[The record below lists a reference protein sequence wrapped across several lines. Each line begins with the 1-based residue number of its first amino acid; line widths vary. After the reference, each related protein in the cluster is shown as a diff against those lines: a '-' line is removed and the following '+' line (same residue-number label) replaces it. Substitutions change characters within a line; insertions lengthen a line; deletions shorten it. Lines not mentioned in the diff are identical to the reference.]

1 MAYRK
6 GGTLYFVL
14 PDHLGSTVTLANA
27 DGTVSDR
34 LWYYPYGEARS
45 GWGSVPLAYRFTGQ
59 HWDGV
64 IRLYDYNARYY
75 DPAIGRF
82 IQPDTIVPDP
92 ADPQSLNRYA
102 YVNNNPVRYADPTGM
117 YLCEDA
123 YGSCNAST
131 AQGTSTIIEVEEQYG
146 VKVTGTWRYT
156 EARVLLTA
164 FRRMEV
170 GIAAQLDISTQE
182 SRSILSQIFAGS
194 TITRSSHDSPMYWI
208 GVLAVVLT
216 TGDLSSRP
224 MANTFAPYYTI
235 GEKRLRFFFLS
246 GWANNF
252 HLGRDF

>member
-1 MAYRK
+1 M
-6 GGTLYFVL
+6 
-14 PDHLGSTVTLANA
+14 
-27 DGTVSDR
+27 
-34 LWYYPYGEARS
+34 
-45 GWGSVPLAYRFTGQ
+45 
-59 HWDGV
+59 
-64 IRLYDYNARYY
+64 
-75 DPAIGRF
+75 
-82 IQPDTIVPDP
+82 
-92 ADPQSLNRYA
+92 
-102 YVNNNPVRYADPTGM
+102 YV
-117 YLCEDA
+117 CEDA

-208 GVLAVVLT
+208 GVLAAVLT
-216 TGDLSSRP
+216 TGDVSSRP

-235 GEKRLRFFFLS
+235 GQSGSVSFSFLDGPTIFIWDETFEYGILLAIDTIIHETGHLIDYNVSSGYPDILIGSASNMDLFDSVGYKNAPSEYALTSPWELFAETWTAYVNNSLKPEKQGAHITFFNSLLVQ
-246 GWANNF
+246 W
-252 HLGRDF
+252 R